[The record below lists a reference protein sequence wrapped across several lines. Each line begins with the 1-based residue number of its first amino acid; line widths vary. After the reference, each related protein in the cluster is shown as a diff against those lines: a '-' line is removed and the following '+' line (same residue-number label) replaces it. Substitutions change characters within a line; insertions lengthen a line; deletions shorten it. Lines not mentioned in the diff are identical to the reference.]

1 MPKKAKGKKGKKKK
15 GEEGPEILTT
25 QEILQERAVALCPRL
40 GDHYD
45 KQANLEN
52 ILEVFVYLEV
62 ECILQLICLVVR

>member
-1 MPKKAKGKKGKKKK
+1 MPKKKGGKKGKK

-45 KQANLEN
+45 KQANIET
-52 ILEVFVYLEV
+52 ILEVCVVLYL
-62 ECILQLICLVVR
+62 

>member
-1 MPKKAKGKKGKKKK
+1 MPKKAKAKKGKKKK

-45 KQANLEN
+45 KQANLED
-52 ILEVFVYLEV
+52 ILEVWLLLSMLCV
-62 ECILQLICLVVR
+62 ERLT